1 VPTRTINKKGPKT
14 VWVKCAGK
22 DKESATV
29 MLLGDSEG
37 VKYRPFVVFKTEPS
51 KVPKMFEEN
60 MKRRNG
66 FSRRIWDDVG
76 PFIQNYSLKIYGNR
90 AGMWLPYPDTAIG
103 NLICVAMCVPNAGWW
118 NGYLSLQFLE
128 YHFGA
133 RADMSQPILL
143 LWDDF
148 SGHWTKEV
156 VSYANSINVVLLKV
170 PPSATSVS

>member
-1 VPTRTINKKGPKT
+1 MYKVQQHKKQNTIKSKATFLRTTSSPGRART
-14 VWVKCAGK
+14 G
-22 DKESATV
+22 
-29 MLLGDSEG
+29 LL
-37 VKYRPFVVFKTEPS
+37 
-51 KVPKMFEEN
+51 
-60 MKRRNG
+60 
-66 FSRRIWDDVG
+66 I
-76 PFIQNYSLKIYGNR
+76 
-90 AGMWLPYPDTAIG
+90 
-103 NLICVAMCVPNAGWW
+103 LICVAMCVPNAGWW

-143 LWDDF
+143 LWDNF